1 MNQDEDEGNN
11 YENSDNPEDEQTS
24 RTILP
29 NKRKGEMFGVVEKL
43 AGASRLSVMCEDG
56 FTRTCR
62 IPGKMKKRMW
72 IREGDLVIV
81 KPWPFQNEKADVVFR
96 YTQTQ
101 ANYLSRNNMLPEVI
115 NIFK

>member
-1 MNQDEDEGNN
+1 MNNDQRDENEDIGAGEDENAI
-11 YENSDNPEDEQTS
+11 
-24 RTILP
+24 RVILP

-43 AGASRLSVMCEDG
+43 AGASHVNVLCEDG
-56 FTRTCR
+56 FTRNTR

-81 KPWPFQNEKADVVFR
+81 KPWQFQTEKADVVYR

-101 ANYLSRNNMLPEVI
+101 ANYLSRSNVLPDII
-115 NIFK
+115 NVFK

>member
-1 MNQDEDEGNN
+1 MDRDQDHEVDQEAGV
-11 YENSDNPEDEQTS
+11 

-29 NKRKGEMFGVVEKL
+29 NKKKGEMFGVVEKL
-43 AGASRLSVMCEDG
+43 SGASRLLVMCEDG
-56 FTRTCR
+56 FTRNAR

-81 KPWPFQNEKADVVFR
+81 KPWDFQKEKADVEYR

-101 ANYLSRNNMLPEVI
+101 ASYLSRNNLLPEI
-115 NIFK
+115 IDIFK